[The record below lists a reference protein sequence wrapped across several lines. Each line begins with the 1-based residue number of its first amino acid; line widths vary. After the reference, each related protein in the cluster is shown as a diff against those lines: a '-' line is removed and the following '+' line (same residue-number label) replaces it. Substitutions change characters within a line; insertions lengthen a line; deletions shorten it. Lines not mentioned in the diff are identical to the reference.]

1 MEYSDITY
9 DEVAWKNYPS
19 TSTKM
24 NAENLNK
31 MESGIKKLVVAVTE
45 LRTLLGSDDLSKG
58 NIISAINELSG
69 QFGGYKGYNLLDM
82 GLLVEETNGFSVS
95 GTLEELGLAANT
107 SYTLSMNTDEDIY
120 FYQYDSNDEMLAT
133 EILSDG
139 GAVSFTISGNC
150 ERIKVFFPKS
160 LGYVSEEV
168 CVNAKVMLEV
178 GTEKHNYEPYT
189 GGEAMNDLWQEILE
203 NQNEIAGCKKAIE
216 DCEAFIQNFASIL
229 EGEY

>member
-31 MESGIKKLVVAVTE
+31 MELGIKKLVIAVTE
-45 LRTLLGSDDLSKG
+45 LRTLLGSDDLTKA

-69 QFGGYKGYNLLDM
+69 QFGGYQGYNLLDT
-82 GLLVEETNGFSVS
+82 GLLIEESNGFSIS
-95 GTLEELGLAANT
+95 GTLEELGLLANT
-107 SYTLSMNTDEDIY
+107 SYTISMSADEDIY
-120 FYQYDSNDEMLAT
+120 FYQYDSNEEMLST

-139 GAVSFTISGNC
+139 GAVSFTTNSNC
-150 ERIKVFFPKS
+150 ESVKIFFPKS
-160 LGYVSEEV
+160 LGYSSEAV
-168 CVNAKVMLEV
+168 CVAAKVMLEV
-178 GTEKHNYEPYT
+178 GTEKHDYEPYT
-189 GGEAMNDLWQEILE
+189 GGEAMSDLWQEILE
-203 NQNEIAGCKKAIE
+203 NQNEISVCKKSIIGCQE
-216 DCEAFIQNFASIL
+216 FIQNFASIL

>member
-69 QFGGYKGYNLLDM
+69 KFGGYKGYNLLDM

-95 GTLEELGLAANT
+95 GTLKELGLAANT
-107 SYTLSMNTDEDIY
+107 SYTLSMNADEDIY
-120 FYQYDSNDEMLAT
+120 FYQYDSNEDMLST
-133 EILSDG
+133 EVLSEG
-139 GAVSFTISGNC
+139 GAVAFTINNSC
-150 ERIKVFFPKS
+150 ESVKIFFPKS
-160 LGYVSEEV
+160 LGYSSEAV
-168 CVNAKVMLEV
+168 CVSAKVMLEV
-178 GTEKHNYEPYT
+178 GTEKHDYEPYT
-189 GGEAMNDLWQEILE
+189 GGEVMNNLWEEILE
-203 NQNEIAGCKKAIE
+203 NQNAINRVE
-216 DCEAFIQNFASIL
+216 KFLLSLSEIL
-229 EGEY
+229 EGSY